1 MTGTT
6 TASLFER
13 LGGTEGVTRIA
24 DEVVEAHLANPIIG
38 KRFLDTDAA
47 ALKELVRDFVSAG
60 TGGPAEYQ
68 GRDMQSAHRG
78 LNLNERELVAAI
90 DDILGVLDRNGIGE
104 DARREMLAI
113 LYSFK
118 DEVLFQ

>member
-1 MTGTT
+1 MTQ
-6 TASLFER
+6 TATLFDR
-13 LGGTEGVTRIA
+13 LGGTDGVTAIA
-24 DEVVEAHLANPIIG
+24 NDVVEAHLVNPDI
-38 KRFLDTDAA
+38 KQRFRDTDPA

-60 TGGPAEYQ
+60 TGGPAEYK
-68 GRDMQSAHRG
+68 GRDMRSAHLG

-90 DDILGVLDRNGIGE
+90 DDILGVLDKRGVGQ
-104 DARREMLAI
+104 DARMEMLAI